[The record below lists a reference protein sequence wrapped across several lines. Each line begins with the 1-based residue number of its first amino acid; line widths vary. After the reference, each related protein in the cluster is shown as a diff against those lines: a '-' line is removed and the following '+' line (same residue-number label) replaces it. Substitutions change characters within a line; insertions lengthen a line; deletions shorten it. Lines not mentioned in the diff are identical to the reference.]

1 MNAHEELYK
10 SLIGFRITDFKTD
23 EIEDNPNKPWLIFEV
38 TRGKEK
44 YNLVVSQDAEDN
56 GGGFVFIE
64 CPKTHIIKG
73 AK

>member
-1 MNAHEELYK
+1 MNAYEKLYK
-10 SLIGFRITDFKTD
+10 PLIGFRITDFKTD
-23 EIEDNPNKPWLIFEV
+23 EDEDNPNNPWLIFEV
-38 TRGKEK
+38 TKGKEK
-44 YNLVVSQDAEDN
+44 YNLVVSQDAEGN

>member
-10 SLIGFRITDFKTD
+10 PLIGFRITDFKTD
-23 EIEDNPNKPWLIFEV
+23 EIEDNPKKPWLIFEV

-44 YNLVVSQDAEDN
+44 YNLVVSQDAEGN

>member
-1 MNAHEELYK
+1 MNAYEELYK

-44 YNLVVSQDAEDN
+44 YNLVVSQDAEGN

-64 CPKTHIIKG
+64 DGEK
-73 AK
+73 

>member
-38 TRGKEK
+38 TKGKEK
-44 YNLVVSQDAEDN
+44 YNLVVSQDAEGN